1 MVGNAHLHG
10 LTYLHLNFHDLD
22 FDVTLD
28 TLVPQQVDIVMVLS
42 IYRNVDLGHRDRM
55 LAYVV
60 SLERCRAVL
69 TRCAVTPVALPC
81 CADTLCCHA
90 VRTHPPPWCVGVVV
104 RCGAG
109 IPASFGLV
117 HACFAQRLCNY
128 ASYRA
133 RCVDVQ

>member
-60 SLERCRAVL
+60 SLELCRAVLTRFAVHCRAVL
-69 TRCAVTPVALPC
+69 TRCAG
-81 CADTLCCHA
+81 TLCGH
-90 VRTHPPPWCVGVVV
+90 TFLPGVL
-104 RCGAG
+104 GW
-109 IPASFGLV
+109 L
-117 HACFAQRLCNY
+117 
-128 ASYRA
+128 
-133 RCVDVQ
+133 